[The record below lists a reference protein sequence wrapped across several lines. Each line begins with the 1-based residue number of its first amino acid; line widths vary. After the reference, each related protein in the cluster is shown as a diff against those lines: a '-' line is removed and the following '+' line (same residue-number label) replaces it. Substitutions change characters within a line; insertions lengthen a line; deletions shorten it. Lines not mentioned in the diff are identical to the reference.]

1 MATVHRADY
10 DARVRGRQ
18 RQAPRMRSPVAP
30 DGLDTLVEVETPEHV
45 TFRVN
50 VAGPS
55 RRAVAYVL
63 DLLIRGGVL
72 FVVALVASMAGVDVE
87 FDGWSTGVLLLVA
100 FALEW
105 GYYILFESLWSG
117 QTPGKRAMS
126 LRAVKDGGVPLT
138 FLDVVLRNLLRGA
151 DWLPA
156 FNVVALFVMAFDERF
171 RRLGD
176 LVAGTMVIA
185 ESRAHIGTALMV
197 SPPLTAAELETIP
210 ASAHLSGAEMSA
222 LETFLRRLG
231 TLSPARELELADM
244 VAPMFARRLGV
255 RYDDG
260 VRFLAAL
267 FVRAGG
273 QVAAAGGG
281 AAAPV
286 GARRRA

>member
-1 MATVHRADY
+1 MHSA
-10 DARVRGRQ
+10 G
-18 RQAPRMRSPVAP
+18 QA
-30 DGLDTLVEVETPEHV
+30 GQLGIDTAVDVETPEHV

-55 RRAVAYVL
+55 RRAVAYVV
-63 DLLIRGGVL
+63 DLLIRICIF
-72 FVVALVASMAGVDVE
+72 FVFAMVASMAGFDIE
-87 FDGWSTGVLLLVA
+87 FEGWSTGVLLVVA
-100 FALEW
+100 FVLEW
-105 GYYILFESLWSG
+105 GYYILFESLWNG

-126 LRAVKDGGVPLT
+126 LRAVKEGGVPLT

-156 FNVVALFVMAFDERF
+156 FNVVGLVVMAFDGRF

-185 ESRAHIGTALMV
+185 ESRANLGTALMV
-197 SPPLTAAELETIP
+197 SPPLTPAELEAIP
-210 ASAHLSGAEMSA
+210 ASVRLSGAEMSA

-244 VAPMFARRLGV
+244 VAPMFAHRLGV
-255 RYDDG
+255 RYENA

-273 QVAAAGGG
+273 QVVLPQTAQ
-281 AAAPV
+281 PS
-286 GARRRA
+286 RRSPFFSSGFSSGRPQR

>member
-1 MATVHRADY
+1 MHSA
-10 DARVRGRQ
+10 G
-18 RQAPRMRSPVAP
+18 QAGPL
-30 DGLDTLVEVETPEHV
+30 GIDTAVDVDTPEHV

-63 DLLIRGGVL
+63 DLLIRVGVF
-72 FVVALVASMAGVDVE
+72 FVFAMVASMAGLDVDFE
-87 FDGWSTGVLLLVA
+87 GWSTGVMLVVA
-100 FALEW
+100 FVLQW

-117 QTPGKRAMS
+117 QTPGKRAMA
-126 LRAVKDGGVPLT
+126 LRAVKEGGVPLT

-156 FNVVALFVMAFDERF
+156 FNVVGVVVMAFDGRF

-185 ESRAHIGTALMV
+185 ESRGHIGTPLRV
-197 SPPLTAAELETIP
+197 SPPLTPAELESVP
-210 ASAHLSGAEMSA
+210 ASVRLSSDEMA
-222 LETFLRRLG
+222 AVETFLRRLG

-244 VAPMFARRLGV
+244 VAPMFAHRLGV
-255 RYDDG
+255 RYHNG

-273 QVAAAGGG
+273 HVVVPQASPGGHRSPG
-281 AAAPV
+281 TRGTP
-286 GARRRA
+286 GRGGLG

>member
-1 MATVHRADY
+1 
-10 DARVRGRQ
+10 
-18 RQAPRMRSPVAP
+18 MRSA
-30 DGLDTLVEVETPEHV
+30 GQAGSLAIDTAVDVETPEHV

-63 DLLIRGGVL
+63 DLLIRGGAFLVL
-72 FVVALVASMAGVDVE
+72 ALLASMAGFDVDLE
-87 FDGWSTGVLLLVA
+87 GWSTGVMLVVA
-100 FALEW
+100 FGLEW
-105 GYYILFESLWSG
+105 GYYIVFESLWSG

-126 LRAVKDGGVPLT
+126 LRAVKEGGVPLT

-156 FNVVALFVMAFDERF
+156 FNVVGLIVMAFDERF

-185 ESRAHIGTALMV
+185 ESRGHIGTPLMV
-197 SPPLTAAELETIP
+197 SPPLTPAELETIP
-210 ASAHLSGAEMSA
+210 ASVRLSGDEMAA
-222 LETFLRRLG
+222 LESFLRRLG

-244 VAPMFARRLGV
+244 VAPMFARRLGI
-255 RYDDG
+255 RYDNG

-273 QVAAAGGG
+273 QVVLPQAPRGRRSPFAAQGLG
-281 AAAPV
+281 
-286 GARRRA
+286 